1 MSAPARAWSWLRRN
15 ALLIYAG
22 LAVAYM
28 LIPIAVIAI
37 FSFGATPKD
46 KLTFALDNGFTTEY
60 WQTMFS
66 IPELNDALS
75 TSLRLAFFSTLI
87 STAIGTAMAIALVR
101 HRFRGKRIAN
111 LLIVIPMATP
121 EVVIGASLLSMF
133 IYYSFA
139 LGFTT
144 LLIAHVM
151 FSISFVVVVVRSRLI
166 GFDRNLEEA
175 AADLG
180 ASPLTTFRTVTLPLL
195 APGVIA
201 AALLAFA
208 LSIDDFVISNF
219 NSGTTVTFPLYVY
232 GVSLRGIP
240 VQVNALA
247 TLLFLVAVIAV
258 SLVLIQQRRAERMA
272 AVQPEPEEA
281 GSIPVP
287 GTAAA
292 Q

>member
-1 MSAPARAWSWLRRN
+1 MSAPARAWAWLRRN
-15 ALLIYAG
+15 ALPIYAG

-37 FSFGATPKD
+37 FSFGETPKG

-60 WQTMFS
+60 WRTMFS
-66 IPELNDALS
+66 IPELNEALT
-75 TSLRLAFFSTLI
+75 TSLRLALFATLI

-101 HRFRGKRIAN
+101 HRFRGKRLAN

-133 IYYSFA
+133 IYYSFT

-180 ASPLTTFRTVTLPLL
+180 AGPLTTFRTVTLPLL
-195 APGVIA
+195 APGIVS

-240 VQVNALA
+240 VQVNAIA
-247 TLLFLVAVIAV
+247 TLLFLLAVIAV
-258 SLVLIQQRRAERMA
+258 GLVLIQQRRAEKMA
-272 AVQPEPEEA
+272 AVQPEPE
-281 GSIPVP
+281 
-287 GTAAA
+287 TAAGTPLMA
-292 Q
+292 R